1 MGVAVNWYFPDKT
14 ELVTR
19 YYHKVFQVIRVW
31 VLFIPLHTLHQQAGS
46 RKSTLD
52 VRQPL

>member
-1 MGVAVNWYFPDKT
+1 MRVAVNWYFPDKII
-14 ELVTR
+14 LVTR

-31 VLFIPLHTLHQQAGS
+31 VLFIPLHTLHQQAGG
-46 RKSTLD
+46 RKSILD